1 MNNCLHLVLG
11 SAGSLDA
18 CRQFVRQGDAVL
30 LADAGVM
37 ALVGEFTGFS
47 SEIPLLALHADVA
60 ARGLLQRAQ
69 SQPVQLVDDA
79 QWVELV
85 TAHAHTLSWK

>member
-1 MNNCLHLVLG
+1 MDSNLHLVLG
-11 SAGSLDA
+11 SADSFDA

-37 ALVGEFTGFS
+37 ALAGDLTGFS
-47 SEIPLLALHADVA
+47 SEVRLLALHADVA

-69 SQPVQLVDDA
+69 TLPVQLVDDA
-79 QWVELV
+79 QWAELV
-85 TAHAHTLSWK
+85 TAHTHTLSWK